1 MVRFL
6 HLSDVHLGFNRYGSA
21 ERTKDF
27 YLALD
32 DVIERYAIA
41 AQVDFVLIAG
51 DLFEDRQILPA
62 TLNQAKLCLQK
73 LQDAAIP
80 VFAIEGNHD
89 NCPYGTQTSW
99 LRYLSSWDYL
109 VLLEPYDGE
118 SGPEYEPWDPESHSG
133 GYVDLPCGVR
143 IIGSRWY
150 GASAPQMIRKIAEAI
165 AALPPG
171 PDKTIMMFHHGL
183 EGQIARY
190 NGALRYQE
198 LLPLREAGVDYLA
211 LGHIHRHYEKEG
223 WIFNPGSLEANSI
236 VENQAQNPRGVLLVE
251 MDETGIRAD
260 LRRDYYQRPIRR
272 LIFKTE
278 KQMTSDD
285 LAAGAIAQIEAAAQ
299 RGETQ
304 GALVEM
310 VIQGQTGFNR
320 VDLNLKTLRDR
331 LKTLSGAL
339 ILLLKYEAVG
349 TEYRTPA
356 LAGTGN
362 APTRAQIEQQVFL
375 DLLTANTRY
384 ETHAPRLAAGLTD
397 LKDRVLDN
405 QAEDT
410 LYEFV
415 QDLLDTL
422 ETPQASGSLGA

>member
-6 HLSDVHLGFNRYGSA
+6 HLSDVHLGFNRYGSS

-118 SGPEYEPWDPESHSG
+118 SGPEYEPWDPESRSG

-150 GASAPQMIRKIAEAI
+150 GASAPQMIRKLAEAI

-171 PDKTIMMFHHGL
+171 PSKTIMMFHHGL

-251 MDETGIRAD
+251 MDETGVRAD

-356 LAGTGN
+356 FAGAES

-384 ETHAPRLAAGLTD
+384 EAHAPHLATGLAD

-422 ETPQASGSLGA
+422 ETPQASESLGA

>member
-6 HLSDVHLGFNRYGSA
+6 HLSDVHLGFNRYGSS

-51 DLFEDRQILPA
+51 DLFEERQILPA

-89 NCPYGTQTSW
+89 NCPYGTRTSW
-99 LRYLSSWDYL
+99 LRYLSGWDYL
-109 VLLEPYDGE
+109 TLLEPHDGE
-118 SGPEYEPWDPESHSG
+118 GGPEYELWDPESRSG

-150 GASAPQMIRKIAEAI
+150 GASAPQMIRKLAEAI

-171 PDKTIMMFHHGL
+171 PAKTIMMFHHGL

-190 NGALRYQE
+190 NGALRYQD
-198 LLPLREAGVDYLA
+198 LLPLREVGVDYLA

-260 LRRDYYQRPIRR
+260 LRRDYYQRPICR
-272 LIFKTE
+272 LTFKAD
-278 KQMTSDD
+278 KQMTSDA
-285 LAAGAIAQIEAAAQ
+285 LEAGAIAHIEAAAR

-304 GALVEM
+304 DALVEL

-320 VDLNLKTLRDR
+320 LDLNLKTLRDR
-331 LKTLSGAL
+331 LKALSGAL

-349 TEYRTPA
+349 TEYRTQA
-356 LAGTGN
+356 LAGAGV

-375 DLLTANTRY
+375 DLLTANSRY
-384 ETHAPRLAAGLTD
+384 EAYAPHLATGLTD

-415 QDLLDTL
+415 QDLLDAT
-422 ETPQASGSLGA
+422 ESP